1 MITIIFEDLDLQ
13 ELIETGRNKRYKIYS
28 RDQRFMQRL
37 VTVYNTMRSVD
48 HTSELSN
55 YSFLHYE
62 KLKYNG
68 LSSVRII
75 QNRVERLIFRE
86 TVEGLVITLLELN
99 NTHYEQKR

>member
-86 TVEGLVITLLELN
+86 TEEGLVITLLELN

>member
-13 ELIETGRNKRYKIYS
+13 ELIETGKNRKYKVYA
-28 RDQRFMQRL
+28 RDPRFMQRL
-37 VTVYNTMRSVD
+37 VTAYNTMRSVD

-68 LSSVRII
+68 LSSVRVI

-86 TVEGLVITLLELN
+86 TDRGLVITLLELN
-99 NTHYEQKR
+99 NTHYE